1 MQLAQSHLEMNPW
14 NTHESNR
21 RKRERS
27 NRNAKL
33 KFFFVAFIS
42 CTSISFLS
50 LFLQIH
56 PPALA
61 TYSPIL
67 FTWKRLLQWIFGL
80 VRGLCFLILHQY
92 WALTRTPLGP
102 PLVALCWGDPAA
114 LGLQAVPLHVL
125 YQIIDE
131 VGSGPGCRV
140 FQTASFLPSSLSIRA
155 LQYCFCQ
162 SFTLWSKEQSGA
174 SSSVPLP
181 TGSALLR
188 CSWWEAGPVLPF
200 WWPQDPLF
208 HLLQGSKGEANWTY

>member
-1 MQLAQSHLEMNPW
+1 MTVPEPFEVELAQSHWRKHHLILKNLEMHPW
-14 NTHESNR
+14 NTHEGNR
-21 RKRERS
+21 IKLRQWRKQERS

-42 CTSISFLS
+42 CTSISFIS
-50 LFLQIH
+50 LFLQIY

-131 VGSGPGCRV
+131 VGSGPSCRV
-140 FQTASFLPSSLSIRA
+140 FQTASFLLSSLSTQRVRQTELI
-155 LQYCFCQ
+155 
-162 SFTLWSKEQSGA
+162 K
-174 SSSVPLP
+174 
-181 TGSALLR
+181 
-188 CSWWEAGPVLPF
+188 
-200 WWPQDPLF
+200 D
-208 HLLQGSKGEANWTY
+208 K